1 MNFRKKSKQDDL
13 EINFI
18 PLIDVLLVIIIFLV
32 VSTTFSK
39 FSELKINLPTA
50 EANQV
55 DKKVEKIN
63 ISISANGDYAINESP
78 LRVSAIDNIVTNLR
92 NAANSIKDPVII
104 ISADSDSPHQS
115 VINVMEAARI
125 AGLTKIT
132 FSTKVNWSTMR
143 TGSGLAPPRRPV
155 STKLLLSICYYFNIK
170 EKKSTALFKIKL
182 TSSTEVQIKLGF
194 AARLH
199 PQFPSAVK
207 IVWI

>member
-1 MNFRKKSKQDDL
+1 MNFRKKVKQDDL

-63 ISISANGDYAINESP
+63 ISISANGDYAINEVP
-78 LRVSAIDNIVTNLR
+78 LSSSTI
-92 NAANSIKDPVII
+92 NSIVINLQKEANKVKDPVII

-125 AGLTKIT
+125 AGLSKIT
-132 FSTKVNWSTMR
+132 FSTK
-143 TGSGLAPPRRPV
+143 A
-155 STKLLLSICYYFNIK
+155 K
-170 EKKSTALFKIKL
+170 
-182 TSSTEVQIKLGF
+182 
-194 AARLH
+194 
-199 PQFPSAVK
+199 
-207 IVWI
+207 

>member
-63 ISISANGDYAINESP
+63 IFI
-78 LRVSAIDNIVTNLR
+78 
-92 NAANSIKDPVII
+92 
-104 ISADSDSPHQS
+104 
-115 VINVMEAARI
+115 
-125 AGLTKIT
+125 LTY
-132 FSTKVNWSTMR
+132 
-143 TGSGLAPPRRPV
+143 L
-155 STKLLLSICYYFNIK
+155 
-170 EKKSTALFKIKL
+170 E
-182 TSSTEVQIKLGF
+182 
-194 AARLH
+194 
-199 PQFPSAVK
+199 
-207 IVWI
+207 